1 MSIMEQNTDN
11 VFNFSAGPAGLPK
24 AVMQQAQKELIN
36 WQGLGTSVMEI
47 SHRSKEFIKVAEEA
61 EQDLREREFE
71 RKEHQA
77 QIELQN

>member
-24 AVMQQAQKELIN
+24 AVMQQAQQELID

-47 SHRSKEFIKVAEEA
+47 SHRSKEFIKVAGTEMGYSQYCAMRDKVNEH
-61 EQDLREREFE
+61 FGV
-71 RKEHQA
+71 KE
-77 QIELQN
+77 

>member
-36 WQGLGTSVMEI
+36 WQVLGL
-47 SHRSKEFIKVAEEA
+47 
-61 EQDLREREFE
+61 Q
-71 RKEHQA
+71 
-77 QIELQN
+77 